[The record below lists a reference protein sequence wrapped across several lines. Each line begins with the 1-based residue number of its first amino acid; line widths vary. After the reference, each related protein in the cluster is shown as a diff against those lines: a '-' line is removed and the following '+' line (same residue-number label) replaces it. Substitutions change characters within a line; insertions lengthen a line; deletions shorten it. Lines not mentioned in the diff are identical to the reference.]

1 MFRDNKSK
9 INIKLKKDHE
19 EKSTKITGIEIHSN
33 HWGGNMPLSMK
44 GIAVEY
50 VTNSVDIG
58 RNEKNQNL
66 IHI

>member
-33 HWGGNMPLSMK
+33 HWGGNRPLS
-44 GIAVEY
+44 IEVSAIEY
-50 VTNSVDIG
+50 FTN
-58 RNEKNQNL
+58 
-66 IHI
+66 